1 MIERLI
7 DVALRNRLLVLVFML
22 GVAGWGVLSWR
33 QLPVDSF
40 PDVTPSM
47 VQIFTASPGLS
58 PEDVETLISYPVEI
72 SMYGLPG
79 LKRVQSTSI
88 FGLSR
93 VNVYFSEDT
102 DVYFA
107 RRLVMERLAKARAE
121 IPGDLGEPQ
130 LGPITSGLGRVMM
143 YTLETEPDSDISLT
157 ELREL
162 QDWVVKPMM
171 RTVPGV
177 TGVLSL
183 GGYEKQYQVRLDTR
197 ALLARDLTVAD
208 VRGAITAN
216 NKNVGASFI
225 NRAGEENVIR
235 GYGWVPP
242 GNAGLDAI
250 RDIVIRAHESTPVTV
265 GDVASVE
272 YGPAIRRGAQIASGA
287 ESVGGYVLKLLGSN
301 TSQVLKDANQKLE
314 QINGAL
320 PDGVR
325 VKAFYSQKELIDKAV
340 GTVESALL
348 QGAVLVILIL
358 YLLLGNLRST
368 LIVVASLPLS
378 ALFAFIAMRYVG
390 LSANLMSLGG
400 LAIGL
405 GMMVDGSVVIL
416 ENIFRHMENRAEE
429 NVSMARLASE
439 AAREVARPIVFASS
453 IIIIVFLPLF
463 TLQGVEGK
471 MFSPMAYTIAF
482 ALLGAMIVA
491 LVLVPALMTYAFKK
505 DGNYG
510 EPRLVGWLK
519 DRYQPVLDKVMAW
532 PKVVAGAAVL
542 VLVLGVSVF
551 PLLGSEFVP
560 TLREGTLMVRS
571 TLPPAAS
578 LDSAIGYAKRIQTV
592 FEEFEPV
599 TGTYSRVGRA
609 EVGGDPESVNVI
621 ATTITLKPLGQ
632 WSGDYDYEGLQSAMS
647 DAVADRL
654 PGLANN
660 FSQPIQLRTD
670 ELLSGIKAQIAISI
684 FGENF
689 GELARIGE
697 QVKRIAQATP
707 GAVDVRMQQQGGKPQ
722 IRIRP
727 DREAMARYGLSVDQL
742 FATVETGIGG
752 DAAGQV
758 FEGIKRFDLFV
769 RLREEQRD
777 TVSAIEDLLIRTPA
791 GAVIPLTRVA
801 DVERFIGP
809 KMISRSKASRRLFV
823 QLNVRGRDMGGVV
836 TEIRRKVAE
845 QVDMPTGYFVE
856 YGGQFENQ
864 QRAMKRLYLV
874 VPVTLALIF
883 LLLYTA
889 FNSLRYAA
897 LIYLN
902 VPIATMGGIFALW
915 LSGMYLS
922 VSAAVGFIAVFGVA
936 VLNGVVLVSY
946 INQLRDEG
954 MDVFEAARTGAMRRL
969 RPVLMT
975 ALTSMLGL
983 LPLLIADGIGAN
995 VQRPL
1000 AAVVV
1005 GGLITSTLLTLLVIP
1020 VVYPW
1025 FAGARRDDVEF

>member
-7 DVALRNRLLVLVFML
+7 DAALRNRLLVLVFML

-58 PEDVETLISYPVEI
+58 PEDVETLISYPVEM

-143 YTLETEPDSDISLT
+143 YTLETEPDSDISLM

-183 GGYEKQYQVRLDTR
+183 GGYEKQYQVRLDAR

-208 VRGAITAN
+208 VRTAIAAN

-225 NRAGEENVIR
+225 NRAGEENVIS

-242 GNAGLDAI
+242 GDAGLQAI
-250 RDIVIRAHESTPVTV
+250 RDIVVRAHGGTPITV
-265 GDVASVE
+265 GDVARVE
-272 YGPAIRRGAQIASGA
+272 YGPAIRRGAQVVDGA

-301 TSQVLKDANQKLE
+301 TSQVLKGANQKLE

-320 PDGVR
+320 PDGVK

-340 GTVESALL
+340 GTVQSALL
-348 QGAVLVILIL
+348 QGAVLVILVL

-429 NVSMARLASE
+429 NVSMSRLAGE

-505 DGNYG
+505 DGHYG

-519 DRYQPVLDKVMAW
+519 DRYRPVLDKVMAW
-532 PKVVAGAAVL
+532 PKVVAGGAVL

-592 FEEFEPV
+592 LEEFEPV

-609 EVGGDPESVNVI
+609 EVGGDPEPVNVI
-621 ATTITLKPLGQ
+621 ATTVTLKPLGQ

-647 DAVADRL
+647 DAMADRV

-689 GELARIGE
+689 RELARIGE
-697 QVKRIAQATP
+697 QVKRIAEGTP

-727 DREAMARYGLSVDQL
+727 DREAMARYGMSVDQL
-742 FATVETGIGG
+742 FATVQTGIGG
-752 DAAGQV
+752 AVVGQV

-769 RLREEQRD
+769 RLREEQRA

-801 DVERFIGP
+801 EVERFIGP

-836 TEIRRKVAE
+836 TEIRREVAE

-946 INQLRDEG
+946 INQLREEG
-954 MDVFEAARTGAMRRL
+954 MEVFEAARTGAMRRL

-1025 FAGARRDDVEF
+1025 FAGTRRDDVEF

>member
-609 EVGGDPESVNVI
+609 EVGGDPEPVNVI

-1005 GGLITSTLLTLLVIP
+1005 GGLDNLHLADPAGHSGGLSLVC
-1020 VVYPW
+1020 
-1025 FAGARRDDVEF
+1025 RRPPGRC

>member
-609 EVGGDPESVNVI
+609 EVGGDPEPVNVI

-707 GAVDVRMQQQGGKPQ
+707 GAVDVRMQQQGGNPQ

-742 FATVETGIGG
+742 SATVETGIGG

>member
-7 DVALRNRLLVLVFML
+7 DAALRNRLLVLVFML

-429 NVSMARLASE
+429 NVSMARLASG

-609 EVGGDPESVNVI
+609 EVGGDPEPVNVI

>member
-272 YGPAIRRGAQIASGA
+272 YGPAIRRGVQIASGA

-609 EVGGDPESVNVI
+609 EVGGDPEPVNVI

>member
-482 ALLGAMIVA
+482 VLLGAMIVA

-609 EVGGDPESVNVI
+609 EVGGDPEPVNVI

>member
-93 VNVYFSEDT
+93 VNVYFSEGT

-107 RRLVMERLAKARAE
+107 RRLVMERLAKAGAE

-208 VRGAITAN
+208 VRGAITDN

-242 GNAGLDAI
+242 GDAGLDAI

-265 GDVASVE
+265 GDVARVD

-320 PDGVR
+320 PDGVK

-378 ALFAFIAMRYVG
+378 ALFAFIGMRYVG

-429 NVSMARLASE
+429 NVSMTRLTSE

-505 DGNYG
+505 DGKYG

-519 DRYQPVLDKVMAW
+519 DRYRPVLDKVMAW

-592 FEEFEPV
+592 FEDFEPV

-609 EVGGDPESVNVI
+609 EVGGDPEPVNVI

-752 DAAGQV
+752 DVAGQV

-791 GAVIPLTRVA
+791 GALIPLTRVA

>member
-320 PDGVR
+320 PDGVK

-609 EVGGDPESVNVI
+609 EVGGDPEPVNVI

>member
-1 MIERLI
+1 M
-7 DVALRNRLLVLVFML
+7 
-22 GVAGWGVLSWR
+22 
-33 QLPVDSF
+33 
-40 PDVTPSM
+40 
-47 VQIFTASPGLS
+47 
-58 PEDVETLISYPVEI
+58 
-72 SMYGLPG
+72 
-79 LKRVQSTSI
+79 
-88 FGLSR
+88 
-93 VNVYFSEDT
+93 
-102 DVYFA
+102 
-107 RRLVMERLAKARAE
+107 
-121 IPGDLGEPQ
+121 
-130 LGPITSGLGRVMM
+130 
-143 YTLETEPDSDISLT
+143 
-157 ELREL
+157 
-162 QDWVVKPMM
+162 
-171 RTVPGV
+171 
-177 TGVLSL
+177 
-183 GGYEKQYQVRLDTR
+183 
-197 ALLARDLTVAD
+197 
-208 VRGAITAN
+208 
-216 NKNVGASFI
+216 
-225 NRAGEENVIR
+225 
-235 GYGWVPP
+235 
-242 GNAGLDAI
+242 
-250 RDIVIRAHESTPVTV
+250 
-265 GDVASVE
+265 
-272 YGPAIRRGAQIASGA
+272 
-287 ESVGGYVLKLLGSN
+287 GGYVLKLLGSN

-609 EVGGDPESVNVI
+609 EVGGDPEPVNVI

-975 ALTSMLGL
+975 AL
-983 LPLLIADGIGAN
+983 
-995 VQRPL
+995 
-1000 AAVVV
+1000 
-1005 GGLITSTLLTLLVIP
+1005 
-1020 VVYPW
+1020 
-1025 FAGARRDDVEF
+1025 

>member
-7 DVALRNRLLVLVFML
+7 DAALRNRLLVLVFML

-93 VNVYFSEDT
+93 VNVYFSEGT

-609 EVGGDPESVNVI
+609 EVGGDPEPVNVI

-769 RLREEQRD
+769 RLRDEQRD

>member
-609 EVGGDPESVNVI
+609 EVGGDPEPVNVI

-954 MDVFEAARTGAMRRL
+954 MGVFEAARTGAMRRL

>member
-320 PDGVR
+320 PDGVK

-348 QGAVLVILIL
+348 QGAVLVIVIL

-609 EVGGDPESVNVI
+609 EVGGDPEPVNVI

>member
-79 LKRVQSTSI
+79 LTRVQRTSI

-609 EVGGDPESVNVI
+609 EVGGDPEPVNVI

>member
-519 DRYQPVLDKVMAW
+519 DRYRPVLDKVMAW

-571 TLPPAAS
+571 TLPTAAS
-578 LDSAIGYAKRIQTV
+578 LDSAIDYAKRIQTV

>member
-7 DVALRNRLLVLVFML
+7 EVALRNRLLVLVFML

-609 EVGGDPESVNVI
+609 EVGGDPEPVNVI

>member
-7 DVALRNRLLVLVFML
+7 DAALRNRLLVLVFML

-93 VNVYFSEDT
+93 VNVYFSEYT

-609 EVGGDPESVNVI
+609 EVGGDPEPVNVI

>member
-7 DVALRNRLLVLVFML
+7 DAALRNRLLVLVFML

-609 EVGGDPESVNVI
+609 EVGGDPEPVNVI

-946 INQLRDEG
+946 INQLREEG

>member
-107 RRLVMERLAKARAE
+107 RRLVMERLAKAGAE

-609 EVGGDPESVNVI
+609 EVGGDPEPVNVI

>member
-348 QGAVLVILIL
+348 QCAVLVILIL

-609 EVGGDPESVNVI
+609 EVGGDPEPVNVI

>member
-22 GVAGWGVLSWR
+22 GVAVWGVLSWR

-609 EVGGDPESVNVI
+609 EVGGDPEPVNVI

>member
-1 MIERLI
+1 
-7 DVALRNRLLVLVFML
+7 
-22 GVAGWGVLSWR
+22 
-33 QLPVDSF
+33 
-40 PDVTPSM
+40 
-47 VQIFTASPGLS
+47 
-58 PEDVETLISYPVEI
+58 
-72 SMYGLPG
+72 
-79 LKRVQSTSI
+79 
-88 FGLSR
+88 
-93 VNVYFSEDT
+93 
-102 DVYFA
+102 
-107 RRLVMERLAKARAE
+107 
-121 IPGDLGEPQ
+121 
-130 LGPITSGLGRVMM
+130 
-143 YTLETEPDSDISLT
+143 
-157 ELREL
+157 
-162 QDWVVKPMM
+162 
-171 RTVPGV
+171 
-177 TGVLSL
+177 
-183 GGYEKQYQVRLDTR
+183 
-197 ALLARDLTVAD
+197 
-208 VRGAITAN
+208 
-216 NKNVGASFI
+216 
-225 NRAGEENVIR
+225 
-235 GYGWVPP
+235 
-242 GNAGLDAI
+242 
-250 RDIVIRAHESTPVTV
+250 
-265 GDVASVE
+265 
-272 YGPAIRRGAQIASGA
+272 
-287 ESVGGYVLKLLGSN
+287 
-301 TSQVLKDANQKLE
+301 VLKDANQKLE

-320 PDGVR
+320 PDGVK

-378 ALFAFIAMRYVG
+378 ALFAFIGMRYVG

-609 EVGGDPESVNVI
+609 EVGGDPEPVNVI

>member
-1 MIERLI
+1 
-7 DVALRNRLLVLVFML
+7 
-22 GVAGWGVLSWR
+22 
-33 QLPVDSF
+33 
-40 PDVTPSM
+40 
-47 VQIFTASPGLS
+47 
-58 PEDVETLISYPVEI
+58 
-72 SMYGLPG
+72 
-79 LKRVQSTSI
+79 
-88 FGLSR
+88 
-93 VNVYFSEDT
+93 
-102 DVYFA
+102 
-107 RRLVMERLAKARAE
+107 
-121 IPGDLGEPQ
+121 
-130 LGPITSGLGRVMM
+130 
-143 YTLETEPDSDISLT
+143 
-157 ELREL
+157 
-162 QDWVVKPMM
+162 
-171 RTVPGV
+171 
-177 TGVLSL
+177 
-183 GGYEKQYQVRLDTR
+183 
-197 ALLARDLTVAD
+197 
-208 VRGAITAN
+208 
-216 NKNVGASFI
+216 
-225 NRAGEENVIR
+225 
-235 GYGWVPP
+235 
-242 GNAGLDAI
+242 
-250 RDIVIRAHESTPVTV
+250 
-265 GDVASVE
+265 
-272 YGPAIRRGAQIASGA
+272 
-287 ESVGGYVLKLLGSN
+287 
-301 TSQVLKDANQKLE
+301 
-314 QINGAL
+314 
-320 PDGVR
+320 
-325 VKAFYSQKELIDKAV
+325 
-340 GTVESALL
+340 
-348 QGAVLVILIL
+348 
-358 YLLLGNLRST
+358 
-368 LIVVASLPLS
+368 
-378 ALFAFIAMRYVG
+378 
-390 LSANLMSLGG
+390 
-400 LAIGL
+400 
-405 GMMVDGSVVIL
+405 MVDGSVVIL

-609 EVGGDPESVNVI
+609 EVGGDPEPVNVI

-936 VLNGVVLVSY
+936 VLVSY

-983 LPLLIADGIGAN
+983 FAFCFSSMADNITATLVCIAILLNLNLPTDKLLRYVVLVVFSVNAGGTALITGDVTTLMIFLADKVEIPHLLLLSLPAFLAVASLSLMLSRGLNGQLVLEKKEVHINGGDKVVAGLFFATILSTIGGNILFGIPPVLMFLFGLSLMFMV
-995 VQRPL
+995 VQFLNRDEPTLEYIRKIEFDTLLFFLGVLLLVGMLKELGVLAYFPHLYDVMPPL
-1000 AAVVV
+1000 AANYVMGLVSSLFDNVPLTAALLNSGIEMTLPQWLTLTYAVGV
-1005 GGLITSTLLTLLVIP
+1005 GGSLLVIGSAAG
-1020 VVYPW
+1020 VVAMSKVESLTFGSYLKYSGYLLVAYSVG
-1025 FAGARRDDVEF
+1025 FAGVLGVSALL

>member
-519 DRYQPVLDKVMAW
+519 DRYQPVLDKVM

-609 EVGGDPESVNVI
+609 EVGGDPEPVNVI

>member
-578 LDSAIGYAKRIQTV
+578 LDSAIDYAKRIQTV

-1020 VVYPW
+1020 VVYTW

>member
-1 MIERLI
+1 MIERLV
-7 DVALRNRLLVLVFML
+7 DAALRNRLLVLVFML

-609 EVGGDPESVNVI
+609 EVGGDPEPVNVI

-864 QRAMKRLYLV
+864 LRAMKRLYLV

-902 VPIATMGGIFALW
+902 VPIATMGGIFALL

-969 RPVLMT
+969 RQVLMT

>member
-609 EVGGDPESVNVI
+609 EVGGDPEPVNVI

>member
-1 MIERLI
+1 
-7 DVALRNRLLVLVFML
+7 
-22 GVAGWGVLSWR
+22 
-33 QLPVDSF
+33 
-40 PDVTPSM
+40 
-47 VQIFTASPGLS
+47 
-58 PEDVETLISYPVEI
+58 
-72 SMYGLPG
+72 
-79 LKRVQSTSI
+79 
-88 FGLSR
+88 
-93 VNVYFSEDT
+93 
-102 DVYFA
+102 
-107 RRLVMERLAKARAE
+107 
-121 IPGDLGEPQ
+121 
-130 LGPITSGLGRVMM
+130 
-143 YTLETEPDSDISLT
+143 
-157 ELREL
+157 
-162 QDWVVKPMM
+162 
-171 RTVPGV
+171 
-177 TGVLSL
+177 
-183 GGYEKQYQVRLDTR
+183 
-197 ALLARDLTVAD
+197 
-208 VRGAITAN
+208 
-216 NKNVGASFI
+216 
-225 NRAGEENVIR
+225 
-235 GYGWVPP
+235 
-242 GNAGLDAI
+242 
-250 RDIVIRAHESTPVTV
+250 
-265 GDVASVE
+265 
-272 YGPAIRRGAQIASGA
+272 
-287 ESVGGYVLKLLGSN
+287 
-301 TSQVLKDANQKLE
+301 
-314 QINGAL
+314 
-320 PDGVR
+320 
-325 VKAFYSQKELIDKAV
+325 
-340 GTVESALL
+340 
-348 QGAVLVILIL
+348 
-358 YLLLGNLRST
+358 
-368 LIVVASLPLS
+368 
-378 ALFAFIAMRYVG
+378 MRYVG

-609 EVGGDPESVNVI
+609 EVGGDPEPVNVI

>member
-7 DVALRNRLLVLVFML
+7 DAALRNRLLVLVFML

-609 EVGGDPESVNVI
+609 EVGGDPEPVNVI

>member
-609 EVGGDPESVNVI
+609 EVGGDPEPVNVI

-777 TVSAIEDLLIRTPA
+777 TVSAMEDLLIRTPA